1 MTQPLTIRV
10 STGTGT
16 GRTPLA
22 AFDAALASAGVS
34 DFNLVRLSSIV
45 PPGSQVL
52 TVEGTDQLRG
62 GHGDVLLC
70 VYARAHTSLPGHEA
84 WAGVA
89 WSRHE
94 DGSGAGL
101 FVEHEGPSHEQV
113 NADLTHSLQD
123 LSATRGDRYR
133 PEGRQVTGIT
143 CVTLPV
149 CAVVVATFRRMG
161 WERGW
166 EQGWEQSRDRAAGE
180 QGGASRGR

>member
-1 MTQPLTIRV
+1 MTQPLPRTEPLTIRV
-10 STGTGT
+10 SAGSGS

-22 AFDAALASAGVS
+22 AFDAALAAAGVS

-45 PPGSQVL
+45 PAGSQVVE
-52 TVEGTDQLRG
+52 VEGPAQLRG
-62 GHGDVLLC
+62 DHGDLLYC

-89 WSRHE
+89 WSRRD
-94 DGSGAGL
+94 DGTGAGL

-113 NADLTHSLQD
+113 LADLTHSLED

-133 PEGRQVTGIT
+133 PEGHRVTGIT

-149 CAVVVATFRRMG
+149 CAVVVATYRRTG
-161 WERGW
+161 WQQTDVTGEPHV
-166 EQGWEQSRDRAAGE
+166 AG
-180 QGGASRGR
+180 ARP